1 MKIRKRIK
9 RTILIGA
16 TLFLV
21 VSVGRSDLYKE
32 ISSNWRLVYE
42 VYKRVMTD
50 YADRIDPKKLA
61 SAGINGMLT
70 ELDPYSVFLV
80 NDDRHQLNVLTKG
93 NYGGVGI
100 QLSVRNDS
108 LTVIA
113 PIDDSPAQRAGIMT
127 GDRIIAVDDEL
138 TSGMNMDE
146 AAEKIRGEKGTKVKL
161 TIRRWRE
168 EDLDYNLTRSTITVK
183 DVSYAGMINNSTGYV
198 RLGRFSRNSSG
209 EMRQALRS
217 LANQEADNIILDL
230 RGNPGGLMDAAVK
243 IVDMFV
249 ERGVEIVS
257 MSGRTDGSK
266 RNFKSETSPLID
278 PSVRL
283 AVLIDGGSAS
293 ASEIVA
299 GAIQDLDRGIIV
311 GTNSFGKGL
320 VQTAFQLDNSRTLK
334 MTTAKY
340 YIPSGRLIQKP
351 GYLRGDVAS
360 DEVIGDS
367 VFTTSNGRTVVSS
380 GGITPDFLVE
390 QERTPPLTREAWRR
404 GLFFQFSNRYH
415 KANNLSTPIIITDGM
430 ILDFHDFL
438 DAKQISL
445 TTDGEKELEKLEEVL
460 SDAAETDKRVEHSL
474 SVLRNHYEQDK
485 DELFSEEEDEIRLL
499 LERDMSWAVG
509 GLSARIESSF
519 DDDPV
524 ILKAMN
530 VLSDQVA
537 YVSTLDPSMD

>member
-1 MKIRKRIK
+1 MI
-9 RTILIGA
+9 
-16 TLFLV
+16 
-21 VSVGRSDLYKE
+21 VSVARSDLYKE

-50 YADRIDPKKLA
+50 YAEKIDPKKLA
-61 SAGINGMLT
+61 SAGINGMLA

-113 PIDDSPAQRAGIMT
+113 PMDDSPAQRAGIMT
-127 GDRIIAVDDEL
+127 GDRIIAVDDYL
-138 TSGMNMDE
+138 TSEMNMDE
-146 AAEKIRGEKGTKVKL
+146 AAEKIRGAKGTKVNL
-161 TIRRWRE
+161 TIRRWG
-168 EDLDYNLTRSTITVK
+168 EDDLIYSLTRSMITVK
-183 DVSYAGMINNSTGYV
+183 DVSYSGMINNNTGYV

-209 EMRQALRS
+209 EMRKALRS
-217 LANQEADNIILDL
+217 LANQEAENIILDL

-249 ERGVEIVS
+249 EKDVDIVS
-257 MSGRTDGSK
+257 MSGRTDASE
-266 RNFKSETSPLID
+266 RSFKSETPPLID

-299 GAIQDLDRGIIV
+299 GAVQDLDRGIVV
-311 GTNSFGKGL
+311 GNNSFGKGL
-320 VQTAFQLDNSRTLK
+320 VQTAFQLDNTRTLK

-351 GYLRGDVAS
+351 DYLRGDVAS
-360 DEVIGDS
+360 DAAGDDS
-367 VFTTSNGRTVVSS
+367 VFTTNNGRTVISS
-380 GGITPDFLVE
+380 GGIKPDFIVE
-390 QERTPPLTREAWRR
+390 QDRIPSLTREAWRR
-404 GLFFQFSNRYH
+404 GLFFQFSSRYQ
-415 KANNLSTPIIITDGM
+415 KENNLTFPVTITDGM
-430 ILDFHDFL
+430 LLDFNDFL
-438 DAKQISL
+438 DAKNINLNSEGQ
-445 TTDGEKELEKLEEVL
+445 KELDKLEEIL
-460 SDAAETDKRVEHSL
+460 SDAADSDKRIEHSL
-474 SVLRNHYEQDK
+474 SVLRNYYTSDRSQ
-485 DELFSEEEDEIRLL
+485 LFQEEIDEIRLM
-499 LERDMSWAVG
+499 LERDMSWVIG

-524 ILKAMN
+524 ILKALH

-537 YVSTLDPSMD
+537 YVSTLDPSMN

>member
-1 MKIRKRIK
+1 MKKNIK

-16 TLFLV
+16 TLFML
-21 VSVGRSDLYKE
+21 VSVARSDLYKE

-61 SAGINGMLT
+61 SAGINGMLA
-70 ELDPYSVFLV
+70 ELDPYSVFLI

-100 QLSVRNDS
+100 QLSIRNDS

-113 PIDDSPAQRAGIMT
+113 PMDDSPAQRAGIMT
-127 GDRIIAVDDEL
+127 GDKIIAVDDNL
-138 TSGMNMDE
+138 TSEMNMDE
-146 AAEKIRGEKGTKVKL
+146 AAENIRGAKGTNVKL
-161 TIRRWRE
+161 TIRRWGE
-168 EDLDYNLTRSTITVK
+168 EDLDYDLTRSTITVK
-183 DVSYAGMINNSTGYV
+183 DISYAGMINNKTGYV

-209 EMRQALRS
+209 EMRKALRS
-217 LANQEADNIILDL
+217 LANQEAESIILDL

-249 ERGVEIVS
+249 EQGVDIVS
-257 MSGRTDGSK
+257 MSGRTDASQ
-266 RNFKSETSPLID
+266 RSFKSETPPLID
-278 PSVRL
+278 LSVHL

-299 GAIQDLDRGIIV
+299 GAVQDLDRGIVV
-311 GTNSFGKGL
+311 GNNSFGKGL
-320 VQTAFQLDNSRTLK
+320 VQTAFQLDNTRTLK

-351 GYLRGDVAS
+351 DYLRGDIASDVAS
-360 DEVIGDS
+360 EDS
-367 VFTTSNGRTVVSS
+367 VFTTNNGRKVISS
-380 GGITPDFLVE
+380 GGITPDFIVE
-390 QERTPPLTREAWRR
+390 QNRTPPLTREAWRR
-404 GLFFQFSNRYH
+404 GLFFQFSNRFH
-415 KANNLSTPIIITDGM
+415 KDNNMTFPVAITDG
-430 ILDFHDFL
+430 ILLDFNDFL
-438 DAKQISL
+438 DTKDINFKSKGQ
-445 TTDGEKELEKLEEVL
+445 KELDKLEEIL
-460 SDAAETDKRVEHSL
+460 GDAADSDKRIEHSL
-474 SVLRNHYEQDK
+474 SVLRNHYASDK
-485 DELFSEEEDEIRLL
+485 SQLFQEEIDEIRLM

-509 GLSARIESSF
+509 GMSARIESSF

-524 ILKAMN
+524 ILKAMD

-537 YVSTLDPSMD
+537 YVSTLDPSMN